1 MKKTL
6 DEMFATRLE
15 EVAHM
20 AADAIVEATGDES
33 APHVQTFRQFD
44 PTRSQLPASD
54 LHHLLRTA
62 EHVYGREHPKL
73 SVKLLR
79 YSRVAQRTR

>member
-1 MKKTL
+1 
-6 DEMFATRLE
+6 MFAARLE
-15 EVAHM
+15 EIAGL

-33 APHVQTFRQFD
+33 APHVRTFRQFEAA
-44 PTRSQLPASD
+44 RSHLPASD

-62 EHVYGREHPKL
+62 EHFFRPGHPDL

-79 YSRVAQRTR
+79 YSREAQRTR